1 MMDWIIENKEWIFS
15 GIGVLLISGLIGIIN
30 CFRRKRSVK
39 RERVVNQSGE
49 KSIYVEKNNGE
60 INIK

>member
-1 MMDWIIENKEWIFS
+1 MDWIIENKEWIFS

-30 CFRRKRSVK
+30 YFKRKKSVK